1 MNEKVG
7 GGGSRWRHPRFHPH
21 HPHSR
26 SLARVCNCL
35 HVLHYIANKYT
46 CPILPSPPLG
56 LALACLPRLFDKFP
70 SQRREEAAH
79 MEPATRKGR
88 RRRRRRKEK
97 KRKQNDVLV
106 FSREGLS
113 LLLLLLLWL
122 LLLLLLWL
130 VVSVVIAII
139 AAVAAVAVAVMVA

>member
-7 GGGSRWRHPRFHPH
+7 GGGSRWW
-21 HPHSR
+21 HPHSL

-46 CPILPSPPLG
+46 CPILPSPPLDLALG
-56 LALACLPRLFDKFP
+56 LALACLPRLFDKSP

-88 RRRRRRKEK
+88 RRRRSRRKEK